1 MAEKR
6 VSSLFPRL
14 LQSVDESTVLVVRAA
29 LGLLIDKQMVFGLSG
44 MIDLQANIFWL
55 ANVVERESMNIS

>member
-6 VSSLFPRL
+6 VSSLFQRL

-55 ANVVERESMNIS
+55 ANVVERESMNVS